1 MKKVLMHDHP
11 LLPPTIEDSLLPEF
25 LRAHAIDRT
34 DAPLEVLTNV
44 ARAFA
49 RLPFENL
56 TKIIK
61 EANAGRK
68 EEARRAPREVLT
80 DHWTLGTGGTCFA
93 LTSTLLYLV
102 RALGWQAEPIL
113 ADRRY
118 GADTHSALVVWIDGK
133 LHLLDPGYLI
143 VQPLALPSDGEVRV
157 QTSFNQLVMRAKDA
171 GARVELFTLQGKQ
184 STYRLTYKAKPVDAG
199 EFLRAWDASFE
210 ADMMR
215 YPVLSRVEGQ
225 QQIYLQKQHLM
236 IRGVA
241 DTRRAEVRPD
251 RLAAEI
257 AEQFGL
263 SPRIVAMALAL
274 LNRKGESHGG
284 EFVA

>member
-1 MKKVLMHDHP
+1 MLRHP
-11 LLPPTIEDSLLPEF
+11 LLAPTNDDTLLHEF
-25 LRAHAIDRT
+25 LRAHGIDT
-34 DAPLEVLTNV
+34 KQTPLEVLTCV

-61 EANAGRK
+61 ETEAGRR
-68 EEARRAPREVLT
+68 EEARRGPREVLT

-118 GADTHSALVVWIDGK
+118 GADTHSALVVWIDGT

-143 VQPLALPSDGEVRV
+143 VRPLSLPTVGEVV
-157 QTSFNQLVMRAKDA
+157 VETSFNQLILTAKDG
-171 GARVELFTLQGKQ
+171 GARIDLATRQNKQ
-184 STYRLTYKAKPVDAG
+184 TTYRLTYKAKPVDAG

-210 ADMMR
+210 AEMMR
-215 YPVLSRVEGQ
+215 YPVLSRVEGS

-236 IRGVA
+236 IRGV
-241 DTRRAEVRPD
+241 TETQRTEVPPEG
-251 RLAAEI
+251 LVAAI
-257 AEQFGL
+257 AEQFQIA
-263 SPRIVAMALAL
+263 PQIVAKALSML
-274 LNRKGESHGG
+274 HRKGETHAGA
-284 EFVA
+284 FDA